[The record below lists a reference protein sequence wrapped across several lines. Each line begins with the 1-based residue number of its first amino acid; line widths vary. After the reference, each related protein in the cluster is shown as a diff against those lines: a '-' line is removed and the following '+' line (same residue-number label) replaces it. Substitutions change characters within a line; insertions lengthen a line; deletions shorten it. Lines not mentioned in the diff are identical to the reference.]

1 MGALAVADTIK
12 PSEAGQHIGNKV
24 TVCGKVRST
33 RYAFT
38 WKGKP
43 TLLNL
48 DSVDDNFA
56 IVIWGKHRKNFRSPD
71 FDYADKQLCVT
82 GKIRKD
88 KGHLRVEAQYPTQIV
103 VAPAVAGTPG
113 NRSLFDEI
121 QGQRRGHLI
130 DPFEPNFHFRPKANR
145 TNGPS

>member
-1 MGALAVADTIK
+1 MGALAVADPIK
-12 PSEAGQHIGNKV
+12 PSEAGRHIGNKV

-48 DSVDDNFA
+48 DSVDDDFA

-82 GKIRKD
+82 GKIKKD
-88 KGHLRVEAQYPTQIV
+88 KGHLRVDVQDPTQIEV
-103 VAPAVAGTPG
+103 VPAVATMPSNG
-113 NRSLFDEI
+113 SLL
-121 QGQRRGHLI
+121 R
-130 DPFEPNFHFRPKANR
+130 
-145 TNGPS
+145 